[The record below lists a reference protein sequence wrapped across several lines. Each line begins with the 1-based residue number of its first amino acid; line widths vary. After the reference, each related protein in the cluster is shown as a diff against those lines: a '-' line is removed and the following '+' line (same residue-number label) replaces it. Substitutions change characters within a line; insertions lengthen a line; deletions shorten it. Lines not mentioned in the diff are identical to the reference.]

1 MRCGFILFLLSTGF
15 LALSCSDSAAAERL
29 YARASDA
36 YIREDFS
43 NALSLADE
51 AVRADGDFF
60 QARLLKAKL
69 LIFTEKTG
77 DAEKILRALCK
88 RYPDF
93 TEARLWY
100 ARALIMMERYDKAE
114 TLLERELALN
124 QTDWRFYY
132 QYALLAQKQNAAD
145 KRLSLC
151 RKAEQALCDSEKVYI
166 ETADIWLTL
175 GVRSNALDALD
186 KAYAVSAHP
195 DAVAEIIHFVK
206 RGDDIR

>member
-1 MRCGFILFLLSTGF
+1 MRCGFILLLLTMSLF
-15 LALSCSDSAAAERL
+15 AFSCSDSASAEQL

-51 AVRADGDFF
+51 AVRADGHFF
-60 QARLLKAKL
+60 QARLLKAKV

-77 DAEKILRALCK
+77 DAEKLLRALCK

-100 ARALIMMERYDKAE
+100 ARALIMSGQYDKAE
-114 TLLERELALN
+114 TLLERELVLN

-151 RKAEQALCDSEKVYI
+151 RKAEQALSDSEKVYI
-166 ETADIWLTL
+166 EAADVWLTL

>member
-1 MRCGFILFLLSTGF
+1 MKRKIAFLLICTVFFFFSCRDSRGAE
-15 LALSCSDSAAAERL
+15 AL
-29 YARASDA
+29 YTRATDA

-51 AVRADGDFF
+51 AIRADGDFF

-88 RYPDF
+88 RYPEF

-100 ARALIMMERYDKAE
+100 ARALIMTERYDKAE

-132 QYALLAQKQNAAD
+132 QYALLAQKQNAVD
-145 KRLSLC
+145 KRLALC

>member
-1 MRCGFILFLLSTGF
+1 MRCGFILFLLSTSLF
-15 LALSCSDSAAAERL
+15 AFSCSDSVSAEQL

-51 AVRADGDFF
+51 AVRADGHFF
-60 QARLLKAKL
+60 QARLLKAKV

-77 DAEKILRALCK
+77 DAEKLLRALCK

-100 ARALIMMERYDKAE
+100 VRALIMTERYDKAE

-132 QYALLAQKQNAAD
+132 QYALLAQKQNTLD
-145 KRLSLC
+145 KRLAMC
-151 RKAEQALCDSEKVYI
+151 RKAEQALCDSEKLYI
-166 ETADIWLTL
+166 ETADIWLML
-175 GVRSNALDALD
+175 GIRANALAALD
-186 KAYAVSAHP
+186 KALAVSSEP
-195 DAVAEIIHFVK
+195 SAVAEIIDFIK
-206 RGDDIR
+206 KGDDIR

>member
-1 MRCGFILFLLSTGF
+1 MRCGFILLLLTMSLF
-15 LALSCSDSAAAERL
+15 AFSCSDSASAEQL

-51 AVRADGDFF
+51 AVRADGHFF
-60 QARLLKAKL
+60 QARLLKAKV

-77 DAEKILRALCK
+77 DAEKLLRALCK

-100 ARALIMMERYDKAE
+100 VRALIMSERYDKAE
-114 TLLERELALN
+114 AFLERELSLN

-132 QYALLAQKQNAAD
+132 QYALLAQKQNAFD
-145 KRLSLC
+145 KRLAMC
-151 RKAEQALCDSEKVYI
+151 RKAEQALCDSEKLYI
-166 ETADIWLTL
+166 ETADIWLMF
-175 GVRSNALDALD
+175 GIRANALAALD
-186 KAYAVSAHP
+186 KALAVSSEP
-195 DAVAEIIHFVK
+195 SAVAEIIDFIK
-206 RGDDIR
+206 KGDDIR

>member
-15 LALSCSDSAAAERL
+15 LALSCSDPAAAERL

-60 QARLLKAKL
+60 QARLLKAKI

-88 RYPDF
+88 RYPEF

-100 ARALIMMERYDKAE
+100 VRALIMTERYDKAE
-114 TLLERELALN
+114 ELLERELALN

-132 QYALLAQKQNAAD
+132 QYALLAQKQNALD
-145 KRLSLC
+145 KRLAMC
-151 RKAEQALCDSEKVYI
+151 RLFAIRKSCISKRRIY
-166 ETADIWLTL
+166 
-175 GVRSNALDALD
+175 GSRSASDRMRSTRSIKPMRFPRIPMQLR
-186 KAYAVSAHP
+186 K
-195 DAVAEIIHFVK
+195 
-206 RGDDIR
+206 

>member
-1 MRCGFILFLLSTGF
+1 MKRKLAFLLPYMF
-15 LALSCSDSAAAERL
+15 FFFFSCRDSRGAEQL
-29 YARASDA
+29 YARAADA

-43 NALSLADE
+43 NALALSDE
-51 AVRADGDFF
+51 ALRVDGNCF
-60 QARLLKAKL
+60 QAKLLKAKV
-69 LIFTEKTG
+69 LIFTEKID
-77 DAEKILRALCK
+77 DAEKILRSLCK
-88 RYPDF
+88 RYPEF

-100 ARALIMMERYDKAE
+100 VRALIMTERYDKAE